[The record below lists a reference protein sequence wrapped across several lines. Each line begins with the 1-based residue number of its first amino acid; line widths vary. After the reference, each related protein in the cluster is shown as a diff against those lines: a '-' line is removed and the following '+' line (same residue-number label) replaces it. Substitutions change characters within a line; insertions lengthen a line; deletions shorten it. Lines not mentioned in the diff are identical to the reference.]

1 MQVHERGL
9 AARLGIEVG
18 GADRHALMQVHDV
31 FDAGV
36 VEQRIEQRAL
46 GGAGIAENPF
56 HSVSQQRLEEHLSAA
71 HFSPPVARKPHPE
84 ERPKG
89 ARLEGWATAKLVPSF
104 ETPRS
109 ARLLRMR

>member
-1 MQVHERGL
+1 ERRPALGL
-9 AARLGIEVG
+9 GVEVG
-18 GADRHALMQVHDV
+18 GADCDALVQVHDV
-31 FDAGV
+31 LDRGV

-89 ARLEGWATAKLVPSF
+89 ARLEGWATARLVPSF

-109 ARLLRMR
+109 ARLRRMT